1 MRPLIVNPEAQLQVV
16 VMNESPKFEREGR
29 ADDWQGR
36 EKTVKA
42 K

>member
-16 VMNESPKFEREGR
+16 VMNESQKFGREGR
-29 ADDWQGR
+29 TDDWQGW